1 MMGVDFKQESWR
13 YFSNSLI
20 EIARMA
26 VAAAILAALIAV
38 CGRGWVELKGKGQV
52 EGRVGRIL
60 N

>member
-1 MMGVDFKQESWR
+1 MVGEFIGMIGVDFKQESWR

-38 CGRGWVELKGKGQV
+38 
-52 EGRVGRIL
+52 
-60 N
+60 